1 LPSAIVRRMR
11 SASCGT
17 ATGGSVRSQ
26 AASSGTAATTE
37 ANASASSR
45 RARRTC
51 IPASLR
57 LAGRPSPG
65 LGPTRSR
72 ASAAAAATSAP
83 FRVDPAGAGLQA
95 CGPERLLLT
104 PIHQVLGRSAA
115 APPDEVADG
124 LAELNAAPTRPPPH
138 SGQQQCP
145 LTVEFDDAMNVCVD
159 ALPNLDQVPVPLL
172 DPLMSPVDRRV
183 ENGVTRVKL
192 DIPVKELEQPLQIA
206 GVEALDQ
213 RVVAVGEAAQSAK
226 PATSSSL
233 VLATDE
239 RAKVSSAP
247 SRRGWEKGWRRRG

>member
-1 LPSAIVRRMR
+1 
-11 SASCGT
+11 
-17 ATGGSVRSQ
+17 
-26 AASSGTAATTE
+26 
-37 ANASASSR
+37 
-45 RARRTC
+45 
-51 IPASLR
+51 
-57 LAGRPSPG
+57 
-65 LGPTRSR
+65 
-72 ASAAAAATSAP
+72 
-83 FRVDPAGAGLQA
+83 
-95 CGPERLLLT
+95 
-104 PIHQVLGRSAA
+104 
-115 APPDEVADG
+115 
-124 LAELNAAPTRPPPH
+124 
-138 SGQQQCP
+138 

-233 VLATDE
+233 VLATDK